1 MTGPSN
7 SVNLSDLAAN
17 LRLLLLDVDGVLTD
31 GGIILIGD
39 SEEAKRFDV
48 HDGMG
53 VNLARAAGLK
63 VGIVTSRE
71 SAVVKR
77 RATELKIDD
86 LFQGIENKPEVLDL
100 ILGKYGIRADQTAFI
115 GDDIQD
121 ISIMKRVGIPIAV
134 QNAAQL
140 VKDHSLYITESSG
153 GHGAVRE
160 AVEWLLDARGGRDK
174 LLEPFLNGGDS

>member
-1 MTGPSN
+1 M
-7 SVNLSDLAAN
+7 
-17 LRLLLLDVDGVLTD
+17 DGVLTD

-39 SEEAKRFDV
+39 SDEAKRFDV
-48 HDGMG
+48 QDGMG

-77 RATELKIDD
+77 RASELNIDD
-86 LFQGIENKPEVLDL
+86 LFQGIRNKLVVLDL
-100 ILGKYGIRADQTAFI
+100 VLGKYRIQADQTAFI

-121 ISIMKRVGIPIAV
+121 LSIMKQVGMPIAV
-134 QNAAQL
+134 QNAVQL
-140 VKDHSLYITESSG
+140 VKDHSVYVTKASG

-160 AVEWLLDARGGRDK
+160 AVEWLLDIRGDK
-174 LLEPFLNGGDS
+174 DKVLEAFLS